1 MAVIDTGTRA
11 LAANDTV
18 MTIILSVSFCHLLN
32 DMMQS
37 LLASIYPMIKTD
49 FGLDFVQIGIIT
61 LAFQLTA
68 SVLQP
73 MVGLYTDRKPQPYS
87 LSVGMGF
94 TMVGLILLAFATG
107 FATLLVG
114 AAMVGIGSSIFHPE
128 SSRVARL
135 ASGGRH
141 GLAQSVFQVGGN
153 FGAAIGPLLAAF
165 IVLPNGQK
173 SVAWFCVAAMAGMAI
188 LYRVGS
194 WYRENAPQRLAA
206 GRASGAT
213 STLPRRTVVISI
225 AILIVLTFSKNFY
238 LASFS
243 SYFTFYLMDRF
254 DLSVQSAQ
262 IHLFLFLGAAAVGT
276 ILGGPIGDAIGRKPV
291 IWLSILGV
299 LPFSLALPYV
309 DLFWTNVFVTIIGFV
324 MASAF
329 PAIVVYAQEL
339 VPGKVGMIAG
349 LFFGFAFGM
358 GGIGAAVLGYLADV
372 TSIGFVYK
380 VCSVLPALGLL
391 TAFLPNI
398 ETARRRAK
406 RIVTAQLGTG
416 ASGG

>member
-1 MAVIDTGTRA
+1 MAVINTGTRA
-11 LAANDTV
+11 LVANDTV
-18 MTIILSVSFCHLLN
+18 MTVILSVSFCHLLN

-49 FGLDFVQIGIIT
+49 FSLDFVQIGIIT

-73 MVGLYTDRKPQPYS
+73 LVGLYTDHRPQPYS

-94 TMVGLILLAFATG
+94 TMVGLILLAYAGG
-107 FATLLVG
+107 FSMLLMG

-153 FGAAIGPLLAAF
+153 FGSAIGPLLAAF
-165 IVLPNGQK
+165 IVLPNGRG
-173 SVAWFCVAAMAGMAI
+173 SVAWFCVAAIAGMII
-188 LYRVGS
+188 LYRVGN
-194 WYRENAPQRLAA
+194 WYRAHATQRLAA
-206 GRASGAT
+206 GRAAGAGPA
-213 STLPRRTVVISI
+213 LPQRTVVISI
-225 AILIVLTFSKNFY
+225 AILIILTFSKNFY
-238 LASFS
+238 LASFT
-243 SYFTFYLMDRF
+243 SYFTFYLIDRF
-254 DLSVQSAQ
+254 ALSVQSAQ
-262 IHLFLFLGAAAVGT
+262 LHLFMFLGAAALGT
-276 ILGGPIGDAIGRKPV
+276 VLGGPIGDAIGRKPV

-309 DLFWTNVFVTIIGFV
+309 DLFWTNVFVVIIGFV

-329 PAIVVYAQEL
+329 PAIVVFAQEL

-380 VCSVLPALGLL
+380 VCSGLPALGLL
-391 TAFLPNI
+391 TAFLPNL

-406 RIVTAQLGTG
+406 RIVTAPTGTST
-416 ASGG
+416 AS

>member
-1 MAVIDTGTRA
+1 MAVINTGTRA
-11 LAANDTV
+11 LVANDTV
-18 MTIILSVSFCHLLN
+18 MTVILSVSFCHLLN

-49 FGLDFVQIGIIT
+49 FSLDFVQIGIIT

-73 MVGLYTDRKPQPYS
+73 LVGLYTDHRPQPYS

-94 TMVGLILLAFATG
+94 TMVGLILLAYAGG
-107 FATLLVG
+107 FSMLLMG

-153 FGAAIGPLLAAF
+153 FGSAIGPLLAAF
-165 IVLPNGQK
+165 IVLPNGRG
-173 SVAWFCVAAMAGMAI
+173 SVAWFCVAAIAGMII
-188 LYRVGS
+188 LYRVGN
-194 WYRENAPQRLAA
+194 WYRTHATQRLAA
-206 GRASGAT
+206 GRAAGAGPA
-213 STLPRRTVVISI
+213 LPQRTVVISI
-225 AILIVLTFSKNFY
+225 AILIILTFSKNFY
-238 LASFS
+238 LASFT
-243 SYFTFYLMDRF
+243 SYFTFYLIDRF
-254 DLSVQSAQ
+254 ALSVQSAQ
-262 IHLFLFLGAAAVGT
+262 LHLFMFLGAAALGT
-276 ILGGPIGDAIGRKPV
+276 VLGGPIGDAIGRKPV

-309 DLFWTNVFVTIIGFV
+309 DLFWTNVFVVIIGFV

-329 PAIVVYAQEL
+329 PAIVVFAQEL

-380 VCSVLPALGLL
+380 VCSGLPALGLL
-391 TAFLPNI
+391 TAFLPNL

-406 RIVTAQLGTG
+406 RIVTAPTGTST
-416 ASGG
+416 AS